1 MIIYYHCT
9 SNNPLLLSF
18 TNLPSIHPLSFHER
32 IFYTCSTRRAALAS
46 LVMRMRNKKMKM
58 TTPSR
63 RRQDRDGLVNV
74 HTVLYITYWVDM

>member
-32 IFYTCSTRRAALAS
+32 IFYTCSTRRAAKNENDHAFKTTSNVLTSVEVS
-46 LVMRMRNKKMKM
+46 LE
-58 TTPSR
+58 
-63 RRQDRDGLVNV
+63 L
-74 HTVLYITYWVDM
+74 